1 MSTITNSNISSA
13 NDKQLVTDNQ
23 MLTSELIVLNRD
35 LTKLKSEVKQKTE
48 MLKKSDADKQ
58 AIKTQL
64 QAKENGLEKVK
75 KERDEIWNIVNTDKY
90 KSFKDTCGEKEK
102 YDEQV

>member
-1 MSTITNSNISSA
+1 
-13 NDKQLVTDNQ
+13 

-48 MLKKSDADKQ
+48 MLKRSDADKQ

-64 QAKENGLEKVK
+64 
-75 KERDEIWNIVNTDKY
+75 
-90 KSFKDTCGEKEK
+90 
-102 YDEQV
+102 